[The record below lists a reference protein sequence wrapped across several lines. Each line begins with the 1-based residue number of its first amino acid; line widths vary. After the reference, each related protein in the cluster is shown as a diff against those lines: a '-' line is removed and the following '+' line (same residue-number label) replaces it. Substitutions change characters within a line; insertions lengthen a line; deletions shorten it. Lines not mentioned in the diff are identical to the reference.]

1 MSEIG
6 QRRSAFFALRGVL
19 GFVIL
24 ALLLFHH
31 TLVSPRL
38 WLLAIGFLLSDLLIL
53 FLPLSR
59 FQNPGV
65 GYVAFFL
72 DMAVVSIFLYYV
84 PELDPEALLLYY
96 LTVFMATV
104 GEDLRKSIGI
114 AVVVAALY
122 AWIHMSKQGDVL
134 TDPEA
139 LIKIPLFF
147 VTSVSSG
154 YLAQEYRSH
163 KRRLQG
169 LRDMQK
175 AKEAAEAAN
184 RAKSEFLAN
193 MSHEIRTPMNGIL
206 GMTELVLDS
215 ELTPEQREHL
225 GMVKA
230 SADSL
235 LAVINDILDF
245 SKIEAGRLEL
255 DCIEFN
261 LRDSLEETARL
272 LAFQADRKGLEL
284 LCDVRPDVPE
294 VVVGDPTRLRQ
305 IVVNLLGNAIKFT
318 ERGEVALQ
326 VETASREQDSTL
338 LRFMIRD
345 TGIGIPGEKQEVV
358 FEAFAQADSSAT
370 RKYGGTGLGLT
381 ISSRLVEM
389 MGGRIWIESEVG
401 QGSRFLFTARFG
413 VAKNAAPRAVEQV
426 SLQGIPV
433 LVVDDCATNRRILED
448 MISRWGLK
456 PTLAESGEA
465 GLTALHRAR
474 DSGTPFTLV
483 LTDAHM
489 PEMDGFTLT
498 ERIKLNPELA
508 GATIMMLSSRGQRGD
523 AVRCRELG
531 LAAYLTKPIRQS
543 ELREAILS
551 VLGMKSQKAET
562 SLVTRHSL
570 REARRG
576 LRILLAEDNAVNQQ
590 LSRRLLEK
598 RGHKVVVTGNG
609 REALAALEES
619 AFGGFDLVLMD
630 LQMPE
635 MGGLEAT
642 AAIRENEKVTGTHVP
657 IIAMTAHA
665 IKGDR
670 ERCLAAGMDG
680 YISKPIRAEQLF
692 EAIEGPVLTSLAGG
706 TSTPAGQRADDG
718 IDKALALARVEGD
731 ADLLGEMAGLF
742 LDSYPEL
749 LCEIREAV
757 AQGDRQALERA
768 AHSLRGSVSNFAA
781 RAAVEASLKLEMMAR
796 HGDLTESEQAL
807 DALEEEIERLTPTL
821 QGLARGV
828 TT

>member
-24 ALLLFHH
+24 ALLLFQHAQ
-31 TLVSPRL
+31 VSPNL

-59 FQNPGV
+59 FRNPGV

-72 DMAVVSIFLYYV
+72 DMAVVSIFLYFV
-84 PELDPEALLLYY
+84 PAIDPGALLLYY

-114 AVVVAALY
+114 ALVVAALY
-122 AWIHMSKQGDVL
+122 AWLHMSKAGNIL

-147 VTSVSSG
+147 VTSVASG
-154 YLAQEYRSH
+154 YLAQEFRTH
-163 KRRLQG
+163 KRRLHE
-169 LRDMQK
+169 LKDIQK

-206 GMTELVLDS
+206 GMTELALDT
-215 ELTPEQREHL
+215 ELTPEQRECL

-245 SKIEAGRLEL
+245 SKIEAGKFELER
-255 DCIEFN
+255 IEFN
-261 LRDSLEETARL
+261 LRDSLEETTKTFAL
-272 LAFQADRKGLEL
+272 LAHRKGLEL
-284 LCDVRPDVPE
+284 LCDVRPDGPE
-294 VVVGDPTRLRQ
+294 TVMGDPSRLRQ

-318 ERGEVALQ
+318 ERGEVALH
-326 VETASREQDSTL
+326 VETESRDHDSIL
-338 LRFMIRD
+338 LHFAIRD
-345 TGIGIPGEKQEVV
+345 TGIGIPGEKQQIV
-358 FEAFAQADSSAT
+358 FEPFAQADSSAT

-401 QGSRFLFTARFG
+401 QGSRFHFTARFG
-413 VAKNAAPRAVEQV
+413 VAKSAPLPRAVEQV
-426 SLQGIPV
+426 GLQDIPV
-433 LVVDDCATNRRILED
+433 LVVDDSATNRRILEH
-448 MISRWGLK
+448 MLARWGMK
-456 PTLAESGEA
+456 PALAESGEA
-465 GLTALHRAR
+465 ALTALHRAR
-474 DSGTPFTLV
+474 ESGEPFTLV

-489 PEMDGFTLT
+489 PEMDGFTLA
-498 ERIKLNPELA
+498 ERIKQNPELA
-508 GATIMMLSSRGQRGD
+508 GATIMMLTSRGQRGD
-523 AVRCRELG
+523 AMRCRDLG

-543 ELREAILS
+543 ELGEAMLT
-551 VLGMKSQKAET
+551 VLGRKCQKGQI

-570 REARRG
+570 REGRRG

-590 LSRRLLEK
+590 LSLRLLEK
-598 RGHKVVVTGNG
+598 WGHKVVVTGNG
-609 REALAALEES
+609 REALAALEKS
-619 AFGGFDLVLMD
+619 VLGGFDLLLMD
-630 LQMPE
+630 VQMPE
-635 MGGLEAT
+635 IGGFEAT
-642 AAIRENEKVTGTHVP
+642 AIIREREKATGCHIP

-680 YISKPIRAEQLF
+680 YISKPIRAQELF
-692 EAIEGPVLTSLAGG
+692 EAIEGLVLTSLAGG
-706 TSTPAGQRADDG
+706 STPAGRRADDG
-718 IDKALALARVEGD
+718 IDKASALARVEGD
-731 ADLLGEMAGLF
+731 AELLGEMAGLF

-749 LCEIREAV
+749 LSEIRDAV
-757 AQGDRQALERA
+757 ARDDRQALERA
-768 AHSLRGSVSNFAA
+768 AHSLKGSVGNFAA
-781 RAAVEASLKLEMMAR
+781 RAAVDASLRLEMMAR

-807 DALEEEIERLTPTL
+807 NALEEEIERLTPPL
-821 QGLARGV
+821 QDLARGV
-828 TT
+828 ST